1 MAFSDALR
9 GYAFE
14 VHRRDG
20 FRCVYC
26 GLDGTVWPNWL
37 YLSLDHLLPHGHPDR
52 DDPVFQ
58 VTACRFCNE
67 ARNRVVYVVEG
78 RSPAEI
84 VELKRGQVHAAR
96 AEYEAFWREHVV
108 AESVGAAADSST
120 RAGLTAQGFT
130 GFLTFAALSTRLAD
144 VPVGGGVYAVARPS
158 LDPPRFLAASPG
170 GRFEGR
176 DPSVRVTALE
186 AKWVEACE
194 VIYIGKG
201 NNLRRRLKQYADF
214 GAGKPV
220 GHWGGRYIWQLADA
234 NSLLVAWKETAP
246 QEIAATAE
254 ARLLDAFKR
263 ERGTLPFANIADSS
277 RD

>member
-67 ARNRVVYVVEG
+67 ARNRVVYAVEG

-84 VELKRGQVHAAR
+84 VELKREQVQAAR

-108 AESVGAAADSST
+108 AEPVGAAADSST

-144 VPVGGGVYAVARPS
+144 VPAGGGVYAVARPLARPS
-158 LDPPRFLAASPG
+158 EIPRSESRRSVQGTRPVCPSDRIG
-170 GRFEGR
+170 G
-176 DPSVRVTALE
+176 
-186 AKWVEACE
+186 E
-194 VIYIGKG
+194 VG
-201 NNLRRRLKQYADF
+201 
-214 GAGKPV
+214 
-220 GHWGGRYIWQLADA
+220 
-234 NSLLVAWKETAP
+234 
-246 QEIAATAE
+246 
-254 ARLLDAFKR
+254 
-263 ERGTLPFANIADSS
+263 
-277 RD
+277 